1 MNSKQFKIN
10 GKMLAFAAASLLV
23 AGCAKMGEASM
34 EGSDV
39 AGKCHGANAC
49 AGQSACQTANSSC
62 QGQNACAGQGWLQ
75 LSKGECSNKGGNFEA
90 I

>member
-1 MNSKQFKIN
+1 MNSQQFKIN

-23 AGCAKMGEASM
+23 AGCAKMGEAS
-34 EGSDV
+34 DV
-39 AGKCHGANAC
+39 AAGKCHGANAC

-75 LSKGECSNKGGNFEA
+75 LSKGECSKKDGKFEA

>member
-23 AGCAKMGEASM
+23 AGCAKMGQSS
-34 EGSDV
+34 GDV
-39 AGKCHGANAC
+39 ASGKCHGANAC

-62 QGQNACAGQGWLQ
+62 QGQNACAAQGWLQ
-75 LSKGECSNKGGNFEA
+75 LSKGECSKKGGKFEA
-90 I
+90 